1 VRAPSKLIAVAAT
14 AAAAFL
20 SPRPSGLAGQPAT
33 RRPRVTIVGVDGAS
47 WGVLDPLVARGE
59 VPHFARLI
67 AGGTRAPLRSRI
79 PLWSPA
85 VWTTIATGVRRER
98 HGVTGFLDRDGH
110 LVASVHRRVPALWT
124 LASNAG
130 LRTAVIGW
138 WVTYPA
144 EAINGV
150 IVSER
155 ALKSRDMDLRVMAE
169 GGAPAP
175 PARGLF
181 HPPSIAESAADI
193 LSVLPGRPAESA
205 VRDATIPRMR
215 AEDAAVVRLLRRV
228 RERAGPFAVELL
240 LLRGVD
246 PVSHYF
252 WRFHEPD
259 AAAYAGLPSPSS
271 EERARYGAAV
281 ADYYKF
287 VDGLLG
293 ELPAVATPDHAF
305 LILSD
310 HGFEAGIDGELT
322 GTHQTRA
329 ALDGMFIASGGPF
342 RRNVALAGARIL
354 DIAPTVLHVL
364 GLPVAE
370 DLDGR
375 ILTEALEPAW
385 LEAHPPRYVAS
396 YPDAPVLLDLDAWRS
411 GTGSP
416 VDASMRE
423 QLRALGY
430 IE

>member
-1 VRAPSKLIAVAAT
+1 MT
-14 AAAAFL
+14 AEPGFG
-20 SPRPSGLAGQPAT
+20 STSGT
-33 RRPRVTIVGVDGAS
+33 ERPRVTIVGVDGAS
-47 WGVLDPLVARGE
+47 WRVLDPLIARGE
-59 VPHFARLI
+59 VPNFARLI
-67 AGGTRAPLRSRI
+67 TGGTRAPLRSRI

-98 HGVTGFLDRDGH
+98 HGITGFLDQTSH
-110 LVASVHRRVPALWT
+110 LVASTHRRAPTLWT

-130 LRTAVIGW
+130 LRAAVIGW

-155 ALKSRDMDLRVMAE
+155 ALKSRDADLRVMVEAGE
-169 GGAPAP
+169 AAPE
-175 PARGLF
+175 ARGLF
-181 HPPSIAESAADI
+181 HPASTGEIAADI
-193 LSVLPGRPAESA
+193 LAALPERPAETA

-215 AEDAAVVRLLRRV
+215 AEDAAVVRLLQRV
-228 RERAGPFAVELL
+228 RERTGPFDLEML
-240 LLRGVD
+240 LLRGTD

-252 WRFHEPD
+252 WRFYEPD
-259 AAAYAGLPSPSS
+259 AAAYTGRPTPSS
-271 EERARYGAAV
+271 EERSRYGTAV
-281 ADYYKF
+281 EDHYRF

-293 ELPAVATPDHAF
+293 DLPALASSDHVF

-322 GTHQTRA
+322 GTHHTRNA
-329 ALDGMFIASGGPF
+329 IDGIFIATGGPF
-342 RRNVALAGARIL
+342 RRDAALESASIL
-354 DIAPTVLHVL
+354 DVAPTVLHIL
-364 GLPVAE
+364 GLPVAH

-375 ILTEALEPAW
+375 VLTEALEPAW
-385 LEAHPPRYVAS
+385 LGAHPVRHVAT
-396 YPDAPVLLDLDAWRS
+396 YAGPPVLLEPGTWQS
-411 GTGSP
+411 GTDSP